1 MREQYMADGDGFLL
15 VYAINSQN
23 SFNEVKEFHG
33 QILRV
38 KDTETWPMVI
48 CGNKADLGDRQ
59 RKISKEDMTELAE
72 QLNVPVFETSAK
84 TRFNVEE
91 AFYELVREIRKT
103 RSPQKGKKAARGGA
117 KKESSEQSGCM
128 AAINDPCAKCIIL

>member
-38 KDTETWPMVI
+38 KDTETWPSMLFVCLFGFCFLYI
-48 CGNKADLGDRQ
+48 NCLFLFCRILPFVFHSGDLWKQGRSW
-59 RKISKEDMTELAE
+59 RS
-72 QLNVPVFETSAK
+72 SAK
-84 TRFNVEE
+84 DLQGGYDR
-91 AFYELVREIRKT
+91 AGR
-103 RSPQKGKKAARGGA
+103 AA
-117 KKESSEQSGCM
+117 Q
-128 AAINDPCAKCIIL
+128 CASL